1 MAATPLSAPRLRRV
15 ASKSEPM
22 APNDQSKYAD
32 LVADWLSELGYT
44 HCFFVAGG
52 NIMHLLSSARSRF
65 RCVPVVHE
73 VAAGIAVEYFNETA
87 DGQKAFALVTAGP
100 GVTNIL
106 TAMAGAFLE
115 SREQLVLAGQVKSS
129 DLARGELRQRGIQEV
144 DGVAMAAPVA
154 VRALRVE
161 APLSRAE
168 FTDAVKV
175 EGRQGPVFIE
185 FCLDAQAAPVDPS
198 DQRFAEPQP
207 VEPRADAAAELEA
220 AAEQVAAMMGEAE
233 RPVWLVGGGVSRR
246 VAAALDGRLAQL
258 GVPLLTTWN
267 GADRVDAANPFYFG
281 RPNTWGQRSANLILQ
296 QADLVVALGT
306 RLGLQ
311 QTGFNWQQFAPVA
324 RTVQVDIDPA
334 ELQKGHPQIDLPL
347 ALDANRLLQLLAARD
362 YRGYSPWVD
371 YCRQIREALPLIEQ
385 NTTAEG
391 YVSPYVFY
399 ERLGELSRGDD
410 VFTVC
415 SSGSANSVGM
425 QILEPRDGQV
435 MIADKGLASMG
446 YGLSGAI
453 GAAFAAPERR
463 VLLVEGDGGFAQN
476 SQELATVAVNN
487 LNVKIVI
494 FDNAGYASI
503 RMTQLNYFGGEYLG
517 CDPESG
523 LGFPDWEALF
533 RAYGIACVSLDAAA
547 FAGDALERALATS
560 GPVGIVVR
568 VDPEQSY
575 LPKISSRVTATGS
588 MESNPLHQMSP
599 ELDEQMLARVGRYL
613 PGS

>member
-22 APNDQSKYAD
+22 APTDQSKYAD

-198 DQRFAEPQP
+198 DQRFAEPQSA
-207 VEPRADAAAELEA
+207 EPRADAADELEA
-220 AAEQVAAMMGEAE
+220 AAGQIAAMMGEAE
-233 RPVWLVGGGVSRR
+233 RPVWLVGGGVSRH
-246 VAAALDGRLAQL
+246 VAAALNGRLAQL

-281 RPNTWGQRSANLILQ
+281 RPNTWGQRSANLVLQ

-324 RTVQVDIDPA
+324 QIVHVDIDPA
-334 ELQKGHPQIDLPL
+334 ELAKGHPQIDLPL

-362 YRGYSPWVD
+362 YRDYSPWVD

-385 NTTAEG
+385 NTTGEG

-399 ERLGELSRGDD
+399 ERLGELSRSDD
-410 VFTVC
+410 VFTLC
-415 SSGSANSVGM
+415 SSGGANSVGM
-425 QILEPRDGQV
+425 QILEPRGGQV
-435 MIADKGLASMG
+435 MIADHGLASMG

-503 RMTQLNYFGGEYLG
+503 RMTQLSYFGGEYLG
-517 CDPESG
+517 CDIESG

-547 FAGDALERALATS
+547 FAGDTLDQALATS
-560 GPVGIVVR
+560 GPVGIIVR

-575 LPKISSRVTATGS
+575 FPKISSRVTATGS